1 MALMAADIAYLQRR
15 TEINSHACVLKLTRL
30 WQAKRSRPF
39 GMSIAAVLVA
49 ILIGPRFLTRGNRMC
64 RREMECRDWGK
75 RGCLRRT
82 VVLQS

>member
-1 MALMAADIAYLQRR
+1 MAADIAYPQRR
-15 TEINSHACVLKLTRL
+15 TEINSRACVLKLTRL

-39 GMSIAAVLVA
+39 GLSIAAVLVA
-49 ILIGPRFLTRGNRMC
+49 ILIGLRLLTVGHRMY
-64 RREMECRDWGK
+64 RRDWKK